1 MSKSSPLI
9 ATVEANMDLVVDNYC
24 SAVGKKKKL
33 MAIDPVE
40 EQMLPTL
47 KKLPTYGAKALTKGM
62 DQAQIILGDQIYTL
76 RITRAGKLLLT
87 K

>member
-1 MSKSSPLI
+1 MSISSPLNT
-9 ATVEANMDLVVDNYC
+9 TVQADLDLIVDNYC
-24 SAVGKKKKL
+24 SSVGKKKL
-33 MAIDPVE
+33 MAIDSVE

-47 KKLPTYGAKALTKGM
+47 KKLPTYGAKSLTKGL

>member
-1 MSKSSPLI
+1 MSTSSPHNTAI
-9 ATVEANMDLVVDNYC
+9 EADLELVVDNYC
-24 SAVGKKKKL
+24 SSVEKKKL
-33 MAIDPVE
+33 MPFDSAE

-47 KKLPTYGAKALTKGM
+47 KKLPTYGAKSLTKGM
-62 DQAQIILGDQIYTL
+62 DQAQIILGNQIYTL